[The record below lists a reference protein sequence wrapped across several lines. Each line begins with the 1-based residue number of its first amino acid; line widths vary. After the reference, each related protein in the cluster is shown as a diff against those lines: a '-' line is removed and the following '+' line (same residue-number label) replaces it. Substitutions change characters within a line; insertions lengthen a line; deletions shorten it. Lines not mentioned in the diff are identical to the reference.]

1 MTASAAQAN
10 LNKRLA
16 SVQLAY
22 RDLSL
27 KSRREVLILKRL
39 ISRLSVACRG
49 QNQVL
54 DRKLMELK
62 SDLEHGKDVSTLV
75 PRLAVVERMISKQS
89 AENSQ
94 EHDKME
100 VALHRSGEVL
110 KRMQGL
116 PAQLK
121 RDLRNLLQSP
131 AQTRN
136 EANSRVIELLKLY
149 ERALK
154 SLTVSPSHS
163 NSIDSIDPDLLN
175 KLADELQH
183 LITELDFDG
192 EAGATLLD
200 IRNRLLLVSDSRTL
214 IELSL
219 ESIKLVLQGTHAE
232 RKASQKFLGQVN
244 DDLAGLQKS
253 NAQTSDSAASIIE
266 QRETMLV
273 SMEEI
278 ASELENTVGRLPPEN
293 ENTAVVAN
301 IASEM
306 HTIVEQNL
314 SLSKREQD
322 LMEKLKAT
330 ESKISQLFE
339 QTLDYRRRLGDQERR
354 MFLDHLTKAY
364 NRAALNDRLEH
375 EYRCWLRYQRP
386 LCLAIID
393 IDHFK
398 EINDR
403 FGHLAGDKA
412 LKVIAKT
419 IQQSVRD
426 TDFVARFGGEEFVV
440 LMADANEETQ
450 HNILAT
456 ISESISKLPFKF
468 KNERVSITISIGATV
483 FRDNDSP
490 TEVIERADIGLYDAK
505 NRGRNRTHWV

>member
-1 MTASAAQAN
+1 
-10 LNKRLA
+10 
-16 SVQLAY
+16 
-22 RDLSL
+22 
-27 KSRREVLILKRL
+27 
-39 ISRLSVACRG
+39 
-49 QNQVL
+49 
-54 DRKLMELK
+54 MELK

-94 EHDKME
+94 EQDKME
-100 VALHRSGEVL
+100 IALHRSGEVL

-154 SLTVSPSHS
+154 SLTISPSQS
-163 NSIDSIDPDLLN
+163 NSVDAIDQDLLN

-278 ASELENTVGRLPPEN
+278 ASELENTVGRLPPED

-301 IASEM
+301 IATEM

-314 SLSKREQD
+314 SLSKREQE
-322 LMEKLKAT
+322 LMEKLKTT

-412 LKVIAKT
+412 
-419 IQQSVRD
+419 
-426 TDFVARFGGEEFVV
+426 
-440 LMADANEETQ
+440 
-450 HNILAT
+450 
-456 ISESISKLPFKF
+456 SK
-468 KNERVSITISIGATV
+468 
-483 FRDNDSP
+483 
-490 TEVIERADIGLYDAK
+490 
-505 NRGRNRTHWV
+505 